1 MKCSVMSERPFG
13 VFSLRFFVFK
23 FIVHV
28 LSTLYTYY
36 PSNVKKSYENVDS
49 FCYCT
54 EINIDLKK
62 MYSKNTNMRSMRSSG
77 VGNCLFLR
85 ALGWGT
91 DKRKKFQIPGGIPG
105 GGHGNRSD

>member
-62 MYSKNTNMRSMRSSG
+62 MYPKNMHMRSVRSSG
-77 VGNCLFLR
+77 VGNCLFLS
-85 ALGWGT
+85 APGWGNRPPR
-91 DKRKKFQIPGGIPG
+91 RKKIA
-105 GGHGNRSD
+105 NA